1 MIIRSSLRPVLGVID
16 SDSFDEFSSL
26 MLSGV
31 NSKESVLDGFDLF
44 GRLNVPA
51 GRYEFDRYRAEIAT
65 GVQRPLRAVLSV
77 QDGGFF
83 GGDRLEKF
91 VELQW
96 CQSAHFFVGLSF
108 TENDVVLPS
117 GSFTSHLASLRMDI
131 APNSRWSWSNL
142 LQYDNTAEAAG
153 INSRLRYVPE
163 AGRELVFVLNHGA
176 AVDAENHF
184 RSTKNEINLKLSYT
198 FRY

>member
-1 MIIRSSLRPVLGVID
+1 MNGATLSERTAIRPV
-16 SDSFDEFSSL
+16 SL
-26 MLSGV
+26 YSHRDDFLFV
-31 NSKESVLDGFDLF
+31 EWERNEETVLDTFDLF
-44 GRLNVPA
+44 DRLNVPA
-51 GRYEFDRYRAEIAT
+51 GRYEFDRYRAEITT
-65 GVQRPLRAVLSV
+65 GMQRSLRAVLSV

-96 CQSAHFFVGLSF
+96 RQSAHFFVSLSF

-117 GSFTSHLASLRMDI
+117 GSFTSHLASLRTDI
-131 APNSRWSWSNL
+131 LFNSRWSWSNL
-142 LQYDNTAEAAG
+142 LQYDNAAEAVG
-153 INSRLRYVPE
+153 INSRLRYLPE

-176 AVDAENHF
+176 TVDLDNRLH
-184 RSTKNEINLKLSYT
+184 STQNELNLKLSYT